1 MTNFFVDQLFSG
13 FLLAAFPIAILA
25 GLISFISPCVLPLV
39 PGYLSFAAGYSQA
52 KGRVFLGSL
61 LFVMG
66 FSVLFIS
73 YGALFGGIGS
83 QISSHEEII
92 TRVLGVLTI
101 FLGLIFMGRFPMA
114 PTFSPK
120 ISTNGGLIGA
130 PLLGFLFGIGWT
142 PCIGPAL
149 ATVQTLAFQESSAAR
164 GAILSFGYCI
174 GLGAPFIASGLYLD
188 KFIFSSTSTSS
199 ASGRTRTPAADV
211 WIRPWLSVSGTRCTR
226 CTPPS
231 NFKRAY
237 GVVPGS
243 GVPFDLIA
251 IEISL

>member
-1 MTNFFVDQLFSG
+1 MIDFFVDQLLSG
-13 FLLAAFPIAILA
+13 FLLVAFPIAILA
-25 GLISFISPCVLPLV
+25 GLISFLSPCVLPLV
-39 PGYLSFAAGYSQA
+39 PGYLSFAAGYSKA
-52 KGRVFLGSL
+52 KGRVFLGSI
-61 LFVMG
+61 LFVLG

-83 QISSHEEII
+83 RIATNDESI

-101 FLGLIFMGRFPMA
+101 VMGFIFMGSFPMMR
-114 PTFSPK
+114 TFSPK

-188 KFIFSSTSTSS
+188 KSERLRKYLTKRGDLISKIGGVLLILIGIAQVLGLWTDLMISMRSL
-199 ASGRTRTPAADV
+199 
-211 WIRPWLSVSGTRCTR
+211 I
-226 CTPPS
+226 S
-231 NFKRAY
+231 NFAP
-237 GVVPGS
+237 V
-243 GVPFDLIA
+243 I
-251 IEISL
+251 